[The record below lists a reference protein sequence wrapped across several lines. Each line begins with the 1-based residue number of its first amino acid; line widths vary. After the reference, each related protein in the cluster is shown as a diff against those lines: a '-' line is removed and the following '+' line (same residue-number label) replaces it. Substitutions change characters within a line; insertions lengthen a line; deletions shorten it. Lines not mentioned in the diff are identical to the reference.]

1 MARFCSRGGGAMLG
15 CLVATVVAACGSGSS
30 SSSSTHAAS
39 TTTTTRTTT
48 VTHSPSPSQSAS
60 ATSSA
65 TRAARTAH
73 AAAAGCTPARTKV
86 SLGGGSAGLGHAG
99 EVVLFTNTGPSS
111 CTLVGYPGAALVS
124 ATGRHGLLN
133 IARTPQ
139 GYLGGLSPSDKVD
152 PVISLRPGER
162 ASALLEGEDS
172 SAPSGGPCPR
182 YEALLVT
189 PPNQTVTVRLDQ
201 TFQICNPQI
210 HPVVSGT
217 SGRQSS

>member
-1 MARFCSRGGGAMLG
+1 MARSLARGGGAMLG

-39 TTTTTRTTT
+39 TATTTSTTT
-48 VTHSPSPSQSAS
+48 VTQSPSPSPSAS
-60 ATSSA
+60 ATASA
-65 TRAARTAH
+65 TRAART
-73 AAAAGCTPARTKV
+73 RV

-99 EVVLFTNTGPSS
+99 EVVLFTNTGSS
-111 CTLVGYPGAALVS
+111 TCTLVGYPGAALVS

-139 GYLGGLSPSDKVD
+139 GYLGGLSPSDRVD
-152 PVISLRPGER
+152 PVVSLRPGGR

-172 SAPSGGPCPR
+172 SPPSGGPCPR

-189 PPNQTVTVRLDQ
+189 PPNQTVTIRLDQ
-201 TFQICNPQI
+201 AFQICDPQI

-217 SGRQSS
+217 SGRQST